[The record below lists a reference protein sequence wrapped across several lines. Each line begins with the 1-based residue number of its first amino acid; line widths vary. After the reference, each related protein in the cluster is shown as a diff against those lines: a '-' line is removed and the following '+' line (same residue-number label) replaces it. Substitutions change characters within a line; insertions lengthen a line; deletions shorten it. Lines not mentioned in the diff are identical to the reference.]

1 MYSED
6 TFDDLQGVGRVSFHC
21 PLSLFPAL
29 MLHPPWGRELLRF
42 LPNRF
47 NYDVFKKKIRPV
59 AEIRKHQVS
68 DRRQPTSAPVAVPT
82 SAPVAMP
89 TSAPVA
95 TPVVCSVFTCI
106 LLQCSVMA
114 FPFFFRVKSL
124 SINFFGLPIFPGSLV
139 LLGPGH
145 ALWICFHL

>member
-29 MLHPPWGRELLRF
+29 MSHPPWGRELFRF
-42 LPNRF
+42 LPNTF
-47 NYDVFKKKIRPV
+47 NYDVLKKKIRPV
-59 AEIRKHQVS
+59 AEIRKRQVS

-82 SAPVAMP
+82 SAPVA
-89 TSAPVA
+89 
-95 TPVVCSVFTCI
+95 TPVVCSVFTCT
-106 LLQCSVMA
+106 LLQCSVVA
-114 FPFFFRVKSL
+114 FPFFSRVKSL